1 MQVRESWQNV
11 GNRIR
16 SIRKQNNLTLRQ
28 LARGCGLSTNAISL
42 VERGQVAPTVESLCK
57 IAGAL
62 GVRAS
67 SFLQEICPNEV
78 SIIRATSNESIP
90 SFFTAQDF
98 CPAFCDE
105 LDGLAL
111 FNAGYWEESVLCLS
125 GEAEFEDGD
134 GQCHR
139 LLPGDRLVCNGNALQ
154 RWRNPGESATT
165 LVMILTPGKQIQ
177 VQGEISEYD

>member
-1 MQVRESWQNV
+1 MQVHESWQNV

-16 SIRKQNNLTLRQ
+16 TIRKQNNLTLRQ
-28 LARGCGLSTNAISL
+28 LAKGCGLSTNAISL

-67 SFLQEICPNEV
+67 SFLQEVCPNDV
-78 SIIRATSNESIP
+78 NIIRATGKDNIPTGLLTQEYCPSLCNEIGCSE
-90 SFFTAQDF
+90 QK
-98 CPAFCDE
+98 
-105 LDGLAL
+105 
-111 FNAGYWEESVLCLS
+111 NASYWEESVICLS

-134 GQCHR
+134 GQAHR

-154 RWRNPGESATT
+154 RWRNPGENPAT
-165 LVMILTPGKQIQ
+165 LVMVLTPEKQIHLP
-177 VQGEISEYD
+177 GGNEENN

>member
-1 MQVRESWQNV
+1 MQVHESWQNV

-16 SIRKQNNLTLRQ
+16 TIRKQNNLTLRQ
-28 LARGCGLSTNAISL
+28 LAKGCGLSTNAISL

-78 SIIRATSNESIP
+78 NIFRATGDETNQIGLL
-90 SFFTAQDF
+90 AQDY
-98 CPAFCDE
+98 CPNLYYDIE
-105 LDGLAL
+105 NLNQK
-111 FNAGYWEESVLCLS
+111 NASYWEESVICLS

-134 GQCHR
+134 GQTHS
-139 LLPGDRLVCNGNALQ
+139 LMPGDRLVCNGNALQ
-154 RWRNPGESATT
+154 RWRNPGENPTT
-165 LVMILTPGKQIQ
+165 LVMVLIPEKQIHLP
-177 VQGEISEYD
+177 GGNDENC